1 MDLLV
6 VVDLTTVL
14 KQVSPSFERVLGW
27 TKEEVISKQFYDF
40 LHPDDIEKTQAVFR
54 AHETGKNA
62 VLFVNRYRCKDGSY
76 RWISWNSHPL
86 TEKQIIVGIGRDIT
100 ERKKAEDSLQ
110 NTERLLSA
118 VTDGSSDAI
127 YVKDCQSRWLF
138 VNPAIERITG
148 KPSSELLGKNDLE
161 IYANPEI
168 GKTMMANDLRV
179 MKSGKAETIEE
190 TVESTNGLR
199 HFISDKVPRFDDN
212 GQVIGLIG
220 ISSDITERKKAEE
233 AAKSSKLFA

>member
-6 VVDLTTVL
+6 LVGFDNRF

-190 TVESTNGLR
+190 TVEAPT
-199 HFISDKVPRFDDN
+199 VY
-212 GQVIGLIG
+212 V
-220 ISSDITERKKAEE
+220 ISSPIRCPDLMITDK
-233 AAKSSKLFA
+233 